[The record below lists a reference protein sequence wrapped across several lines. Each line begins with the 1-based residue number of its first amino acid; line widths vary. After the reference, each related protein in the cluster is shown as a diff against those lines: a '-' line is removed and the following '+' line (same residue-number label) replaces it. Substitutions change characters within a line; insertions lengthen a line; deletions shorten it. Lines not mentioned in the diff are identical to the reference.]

1 MKKHSF
7 TLIELLVV
15 IAIIAILAAILMPA
29 LSQARERARTTSCMN
44 NLKAMGTAGSA
55 YSDDNRDWIVPGK
68 AREAAGATGDEV
80 WNRKY
85 YWYGILCGKNGRTN
99 YGLSVSGFDAS
110 EDGDMRK
117 GTFFCPSDN
126 EEAIR
131 AHWTS
136 YAINTGLS
144 GRLDTGGSYVTA
156 NYARKRNCL
165 TQASRAIFVGE
176 RAPKFDTCMTS
187 TIIGFGYRH
196 GTEDTRT
203 YTSASSYSAAAIPA
217 NFAVPKGR
225 TNICCMDGHVETRTF
240 PDLVVSN
247 QHYARLT
254 SGTPATCGYDRKQ
267 GIPADQIK

>member
-1 MKKHSF
+1 MKKTSF

-15 IAIIAILAAILMPA
+15 IAIIAILAGILMPA
-29 LSQARERARTTSCMN
+29 LQQARERARSTSCMN

-55 YSDDNRDWIVPGK
+55 YSDDNRDWIVPAR
-68 AREAAGATGDEV
+68 ARESAAVSGDARFE
-80 WNRKY
+80 RKY
-85 YWYGILCGKNGRTN
+85 YWYGLLCGKNGGPN
-99 YGLSVSGFDAS
+99 YGLSDGGFAAS
-110 EDGDMRK
+110 LYTGARK

-131 AHWTS
+131 KDWTS
-136 YAINTGLS
+136 YNINQGLTGDLYS
-144 GRLDTGGSYVTA
+144 GHNETQS
-156 NYARKRNCL
+156 YARKRSCL
-165 TQASRAIFVGE
+165 TQASKAIFVGE

-217 NFAVPKGR
+217 DFAVPKGR